1 MIRPDQIIT
10 LILFMAA
17 LGVIWLYVRQNRA
30 GLARRIAGARR
41 LQVAEVA
48 SLSPTDRAMIL
59 RVDGQDY
66 LIIRCKGLA
75 PLLHP
80 LPCTPTPAP
89 VSAPAFDQILEQVQ
103 A

>member
-10 LILFMAA
+10 LTLFMAA

-30 GLARRIAGARR
+30 GLARRLVGARR

-59 RVDGQDY
+59 RVDGRDY

-75 PLLHP
+75 PVLHP
-80 LPCTPTPAP
+80 LPTAPAP
-89 VSAPAFDQILEQVQ
+89 EETPAFDQILQQVQ